1 MQRLTLCVI
10 AKNEE
15 SMLPGCLASVRG
27 LADAIIVVDTGST
40 DRTVEIA
47 REHGATVVEHAWS
60 DDFAAAR
67 NAALPLVSGGFLLV
81 LDADERLGPGARSTI
96 RKALKRDDFD
106 CGLLPLHDA
115 ATLDATPEDIV
126 AGRAR
131 RGDPVL
137 LPRLL
142 RRTPDLEWEGIVH
155 EQVTSWAQ
163 RHRRIVEVRAPIVHF
178 GAVPSL
184 RESRAKNE
192 RNLRLLERRVE
203 REPRNPTAR
212 AYLAR
217 ERERIGDS
225 VGAVREA
232 ETAWELLEASNGGER
247 PREDVVLPVSLL
259 GFLHV
264 RENRAQQALGFLE
277 RARAWGT
284 LHPNIGLLEGWAHE
298 KLALAASEVQTF
310 ANHLGAARAALEECV
325 GLAGHTFVAEMMPG
339 ATTFT
344 GQTRLGT
351 VLLLAGDPQLAERAF
366 RSALTASAKH
376 VEARLGL
383 AEALLDGGKAAQAL
397 TELQPTLP
405 QGSPDAWLLGA
416 ACAQA
421 LGSGGDACLFLD
433 RTQEALERQ
442 PWIASHREGR
452 RIELETALR
461 PSLVP
466 SVRAHANE
474 VKTATVVIP
483 CYNRLDL
490 LKPVLEGFA
499 REARERDFELIA
511 VDDGS
516 NPPLAALFDSL
527 ALPPS
532 FRSIARR
539 ANGGRGA
546 ALNTGLDHARGDV
559 VILCDSDIIPTPGF
573 VQDHLKFHQQSGDP
587 RATALGQ
594 LDWGVDAGLWGGWM
608 GARSN
613 PRLRSGTGE
622 VDWTRWFTDNWSLRR
637 QLLAQG
643 ELRFDETFH
652 AWGWE
657 ELEFALR
664 LIARGA
670 RNTRIEGGRGLHLKP
685 STCAGMRASYRRS
698 VPNLLHLAAR
708 HPERPQVRDWLEMQ
722 PSPERL
728 DACERLLDTLWSRA
742 EALEV
747 HGNALLDTRDPLVDW
762 LALAFS
768 DLTFRV
774 GLGRGFL
781 DSGMDSDQRTQ
792 ADRALTLETA
802 ALAARLSALEH
813 SLGEFTKAA
822 DTLTLFDRSG
832 LPQLEPA
839 CADRIRWEQRRG
851 SVPAAVTAS

>member
-15 SMLPGCLASVRG
+15 AMLGPCLASVRG
-27 LADAIIVVDTGST
+27 LVDTIVVVDTGST

-47 REHGATVVEHAWS
+47 REHGATVVHHEWS

-67 NAALPLVSGGFLLV
+67 NAALAHVSSGFVLV
-81 LDADERLGPGARSTI
+81 LDADERLGPGARTAI
-96 RKALKRDDFD
+96 RKALRHDDFD
-106 CGLLPLHDA
+106 CGLLALHDA
-115 ATLDATPEDIV
+115 ATLDASPEDIV
-126 AGRAR
+126 SGRAR

-163 RHRRIVEVRAPIVHF
+163 RNRRIVEVRAAIVHF

-184 RESRAKNE
+184 REARAKNE

-203 REPRNPTAR
+203 REPKNPTAR

-217 ERERIGDS
+217 ERERTGDS

-232 ETAWELLEASNGGER
+232 ELAWELLESSNGGR
-247 PREDVVLPVSLL
+247 QPLADVVLPASLL

-264 RENRAQQALGFLE
+264 RENRAQQALHFLE

-298 KLALAASEVQTF
+298 KLALAAGDVQAF
-310 ANHLGAARAALEECV
+310 ANHLGAARSALEECV
-325 GLAGHTFVAEMMPG
+325 ALAGRTFVAEMMPG

-351 VLLLAGDPQLAERAF
+351 VLLLCGDLELAQRAF
-366 RSALTASAKH
+366 RSALAANPKH

-383 AEALLDGGKAAQAL
+383 AEALLDAEKPALAL
-397 TELQPTLP
+397 TELQPTL
-405 QGSPDAWLLGA
+405 QAGLPDAWLLGA
-416 ACAQA
+416 ACANA
-421 LGSGGDACLFLD
+421 LGSGDDACLFLD
-433 RTQEALERQ
+433 RTREALERQ
-442 PWIASHREGR
+442 PWVSTHREGR

-483 CYNRLDL
+483 CFNRLDL

-499 REARERDFELIA
+499 REAREQSFELIA

-516 NPPLAALFDSL
+516 NPPLATLFDSL
-527 ALPPS
+527 ALPAS
-532 FRSIARR
+532 FRSLVRH

-559 VILCDSDIIPTPGF
+559 VILCDSDIVPTPGF
-573 VQDHLKFHQQSGDP
+573 VREHLKFHQQSGDSH
-587 RATALGQ
+587 ATALGA
-594 LDWGVDAGLWGGWM
+594 LDWGVDAGLWGAWM

-613 PRLRSGTGE
+613 PRLRNGTSE
-622 VDWTRWFTDNWSLRR
+622 VDWTRWFTDNWSMRR
-637 QLLAQG
+637 QLLSQG
-643 ELRFDETFH
+643 EIRFDETYRV
-652 AWGWE
+652 WGWE
-657 ELEFALR
+657 ELDFALQ
-664 LIARGA
+664 LVARGS
-670 RNTRIEGGRGLHLKP
+670 RNCRIEGGRGLHLKA
-685 STCAGMRASYRRS
+685 STLRGMRASFAKS
-698 VPNLLHLAAR
+698 VPNLLHLASR
-708 HPERPQVRDWLEMQ
+708 HGDRPQVREWMEMQ
-722 PSPERL
+722 PSRERL
-728 DACERLLDTLWSRA
+728 ELCGQLLDQLWSRA
-742 EALEV
+742 EALQG
-747 HGNALLDTRDPLVDW
+747 HGAELHDTNDPLVDW

-768 DLTFRV
+768 DLNFRV
-774 GLGRGFL
+774 GLGQGFL
-781 DSGMDSDQRTQ
+781 EHVAAPPDRSQ
-792 ADRALTLETA
+792 ADRTLAIETA
-802 ALAARLSALEH
+802 ALVARLSALEGA
-813 SLGEFTKAA
+813 LGETSSAEQTFA
-822 DTLTLFDRSG
+822 LLESSG
-832 LPQLEPA
+832 ILGLEPR
-839 CADRIRWEQRRG
+839 CGERVRWEQRRNAERT
-851 SVPAAVTAS
+851 VATLP